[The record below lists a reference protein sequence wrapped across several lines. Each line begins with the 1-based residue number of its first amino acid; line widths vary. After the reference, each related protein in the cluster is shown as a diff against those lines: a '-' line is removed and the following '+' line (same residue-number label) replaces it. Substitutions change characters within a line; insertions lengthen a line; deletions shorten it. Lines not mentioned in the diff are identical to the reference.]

1 MRKIAAGALR
11 LAGLAVGL
19 AALGASGT
27 VQAQETWHPSVYGA
41 QDRLGALNNL
51 TPEGVLNA
59 LRLVREGKV
68 YSLAMTTGASSPAF
82 GDRRYSVQ
90 ISPGPGAKVDP
101 VGSNQM
107 TGHDEKVTTSMGIG
121 TQMDGLGHVGIAHRY
136 YNGLTSETVNTP
148 SGFRELDMS
157 AIPPIVTRGVVLDMV
172 SLYGRPLEAG
182 EAYNVKEIKAALAA
196 AKVTLGKGDVVLFHT
211 GWMRKLPDDKA
222 AYSSTEPGLGKEGA
236 AWLASQ
242 GVVAVGSDTLALEVL
257 PSESA
262 TESFPVHQ
270 ILLARHGVHILEGIN
285 TAPLVK
291 DGVREF
297 LFVLGAPR
305 FEGTVQVV
313 VNPVAI
319 R

>member
-1 MRKIAAGALR
+1 M
-11 LAGLAVGL
+11 
-19 AALGASGT
+19 
-27 VQAQETWHPSVYGA
+27 
-41 QDRLGALNNL
+41 
-51 TPEGVLNA
+51 
-59 LRLVREGKV
+59 
-68 YSLAMTTGASSPAF
+68 
-82 GDRRYSVQ
+82 
-90 ISPGPGAKVDP
+90 
-101 VGSNQM
+101 
-107 TGHDEKVTTSMGIG
+107 
-121 TQMDGLGHVGIAHRY
+121 
-136 YNGLTSETVNTP
+136 
-148 SGFRELDMS
+148 
-157 AIPPIVTRGVVLDMV
+157 
-172 SLYGRPLEAG
+172 
-182 EAYNVKEIKAALAA
+182 
-196 AKVTLGKGDVVLFHT
+196 
-211 GWMRKLPDDKA
+211 
-222 AYSSTEPGLGKEGA
+222 GKEGA

-262 TESFPVHQ
+262 TESFPVHH